1 MMFVVN
7 TNIEVNWILE
17 ASVDSY
23 QNTDFDV
30 IIKKPDGTVIYLEG
44 SMDGNNPIK
53 SEDFTPNTEIMA
65 GSASHYITP
74 DQIGVWV
81 IVLTN
86 GIIDSNTIYY
96 EYFLRVSEPDTHIY
110 QQVTV

>member
-1 MMFVVN
+1 MFVVN

-23 QNTDFDV
+23 NHTDFDV
-30 IIKKPDGTVIYLEG
+30 IIKKPDGIVTYLEG
-44 SMDGNNPIK
+44 NVDGISPIK

-65 GSASHYITP
+65 GSASHYIIP